1 MLINLSKKSM
11 LELIEIR
18 SKLFGWYNVALKK
31 GLVRLR
37 LKTLNWLRV
46 VNAEIH
52 VAQAENRI

>member
-52 VAQAENRI
+52 VAQCENRV